1 MKKKFLL
8 LFSTIPLIATCQ
20 VGIGTTTPRGA
31 LDINK
36 TTSYNLGLVLPANTS
51 PTNMINPQGGNVVPG
66 TIMYD
71 STADCVKVYS
81 QHATGGTS
89 PEGWGPCLNAPA
101 TPSVEA
107 NCAQNGFEG
116 TYLNGAA
123 LSGAKFTVTLTNNSF
138 SNVTIASQAS
148 DLTLSGVSGVSV
160 STVTPA
166 SSTLIPG
173 QSVLITYNLTGT
185 PTSTGTLTGTWK
197 KLSLTCTNSVT
208 VQSGTINSLNC
219 TTGALTGTVEDK
231 VAASGVTKVIN
242 YTATGTFQ
250 YPALS
255 IPSTGATGL
264 TMNIPAGTITNGSGG
279 LTFTITGQTDV
290 ITNNETA
297 NATFTVNLGGQSCNF
312 TIPIT
317 ILAKCGPSDVTQ
329 VVEIT
334 SPATTRVW
342 MDRNLGASRPALS
355 STDHAAY
362 GCLIQWGR
370 LSDGHGNVTWRSS
383 TSADNKPSTTT
394 LSSTDV
400 PGNNLFI
407 TNPGG
412 NGDWRSPQNDNLWQG
427 VAGTNNPCPSG
438 FRVPTQA
445 EINAEIGS
453 MNNTNDAFTSVF
465 KLPAAGFVPYTGAN
479 IVSAGQVFNFTS
491 STVTGT
497 TRSLTNFTATAKAI
511 NNVGRGSG
519 NIVRCIKN

>member
-1 MKKKFLL
+1 
-8 LFSTIPLIATCQ
+8 
-20 VGIGTTTPRGA
+20 
-31 LDINK
+31 
-36 TTSYNLGLVLPANTS
+36 
-51 PTNMINPQGGNVVPG
+51 MINPQGGNVVPG

-89 PEGWGPCLNAPA
+89 PEGWGPCLNTPA

-148 DLTLSGVSGVSV
+148 DLTLSGVSGISV

-185 PTSTGTLTGTWK
+185 PTSTGTLTGAWK

-290 ITNNETA
+290 IANNETA
-297 NATFTVNLGGQSCNF
+297 NATFTVNLGGQTCNF

-317 ILAKCGPSDVTQ
+317 ILAKCGSADVTQ
-329 VVEIT
+329 LVEIT
-334 SPATTRVW
+334 SPLTGKVW
-342 MDRNLGASRPALS
+342 MDRNLGANRPALS

-394 LSSTDV
+394 LSSTDT
-400 PGNNLFI
+400 PNNGGLFI
-407 TNPGG
+407 STTTS
-412 NGDWRSPQNDNLWQG
+412 NGDWRSPQNNNLWQG
-427 VAGTNNPCPSG
+427 VAGINNPCPSG

-453 MNNTNDAFTSVF
+453 INNTADAFGSVF
-465 KLPAAGFVPYTGAN
+465 KFPASGIVGYNVNNITSAGVGLNLTSSDVSTTGA
-479 IVSAGQVFNFTS
+479 GRQY
-491 STVTGT
+491 
-497 TRSLTNFTATAKAI
+497 TNFTATTKTFVG
-511 NNVGRGSG
+511 NGGRGSG
-519 NIVRCIKN
+519 TPVRCIKN